1 MANFVSFSRIYA
13 IFENCSLQTKNT
25 KVQFL
30 KMDIIEH
37 KVPNIITK
45 AKAKTC
51 VKTRNENENEAKGVP
66 LIIRPSFSGV
76 GGNEKHGQK
85 RLGGRKP
92 DNFPPQLLA
101 YNNCSNQQQQQQQQQ
116 LKGPIPLSLVPRDDD
131 PSRKVPFGRRPLKG
145 TSLKKHWQRRRQRA
159 LQPEKQL

>member
-1 MANFVSFSRIYA
+1 MANIAFF
-13 IFENCSLQTKNT
+13 FEDLRNFRKLFPPPWRTTNK

-30 KMDIIEH
+30 KMGIIEH

-116 LKGPIPLSLVPRDDD
+116 QQHLKGPIPVTLVPRDG
-131 PSRKVPFGRRPLKG
+131 GRSTPQEKFLLGADRLRERP
-145 TSLKKHWQRRRQRA
+145 
-159 LQPEKQL
+159 